1 MSPDEGPEHKRRRL
15 DAAIDDSL
23 EDYTPSEP
31 AEPTDEVDT
40 PGNPSFPAAAPAA
53 STAPEPPEQPAVPE
67 HLLPAVPE
75 HLDEM
80 SDQPEPSIEPEPPSV
95 PATPMNLDP
104 ADLPV
109 PLEKLDDIRVTIFRE
124 PGQEPSA
131 TTDHFKTENVFKRHS
146 KEAAKGLP
154 PKWVGCTIFQIN
166 AVTRM
171 ELGMTAT
178 LSSSSLTSVKPIRKA
193 AQHMKNQQLRH
204 IKKEKSKSEIRE
216 KNLTQAEQQL
226 RLTQEG
232 WTPHDLDPCL
242 FILHHYHEDGSS
254 VPCGLIALH
263 VDDMLGA
270 GDRGCATYIAAERR
284 LKEVFEFRSWQEDHE
299 SMEYCGVIHNRKD
312 FTWNLSQSHFLH
324 KEESSFEDEYV
335 SQDEAADTGPT
346 SWPSSK
352 SLRTPMAMMIY
363 FTQIKAVTAESTGDF
378 TQLKPDGLCL
388 AGDEPAKEWS
398 ILTYLFLFIL
408 FTTLVVSY
416 LTYKLGRFHE
426 HRRQVNDLKV
436 KLRVAQTRNERH
448 FDGALDD
455 QYLFFDRRISQLEN
469 DLVKAAEAN
478 AETRRHHNEMMEQ
491 WRLEQQEA
499 EEIDQSF
506 RQCQAFL
513 SRCYRELLDHFDEDY
528 PLTTGTHVT
537 PFGHTFHVRA
547 DCHGLKQAHRVDRR
561 SCCAFCNPTP
571 QTPHRVNGL
580 SDTTLQED
588 MMS

>member
-1 MSPDEGPEHKRRRL
+1 MSPDEGPDQKRRRL

-40 PGNPSFPAAAPAA
+40 SGNPSFPAAAPAA
-53 STAPEPPEQPAVPE
+53 STAPEPPEHPAVPE

-75 HLDEM
+75 HLDET

-109 PLEKLDDIRVTIFRE
+109 PLEKLDDVRVTIFRE

-178 LSSSSLTSVKPIRKA
+178 LSSSSPTSVKPIRKA

-204 IKKEKSKSEIRE
+204 IKKEKSKSEIKE

-242 FILHHYHEDGSS
+242 FVLHHHHEDGSS

-299 SMEYCGVIHNRKD
+299 PMEYCGVIHNRKD

-324 KEESSFEDEYV
+324 KEESSLEDENAL
-335 SQDEAADTGPT
+335 QDE
-346 SWPSSK
+346 
-352 SLRTPMAMMIY
+352 
-363 FTQIKAVTAESTGDF
+363 
-378 TQLKPDGLCL
+378 
-388 AGDEPAKEWS
+388 EWS

-436 KLRVAQTRNERH
+436 KLRVTQARNERH
-448 FDGALDD
+448 FDSALDD
-455 QYLFFDRRISQLEN
+455 QCLFFDRRISQLEN

-478 AETRRHHNEMMEQ
+478 AETRRHHNEMIEQ
-491 WRLEQQEA
+491 
-499 EEIDQSF
+499 
-506 RQCQAFL
+506 
-513 SRCYRELLDHFDEDY
+513 
-528 PLTTGTHVT
+528 
-537 PFGHTFHVRA
+537 
-547 DCHGLKQAHRVDRR
+547 
-561 SCCAFCNPTP
+561 
-571 QTPHRVNGL
+571 
-580 SDTTLQED
+580 
-588 MMS
+588 

>member
-1 MSPDEGPEHKRRRL
+1 MSPDEGPDQKRRRL

-40 PGNPSFPAAAPAA
+40 SGNPSFPAAAPAA
-53 STAPEPPEQPAVPE
+53 STAPEPPEHPAVPE

-75 HLDEM
+75 HLDET

-104 ADLPV
+104 VTSEAYRTPVAPETFEQQRLRLDKQETLSFGPRRPGHHEQPSDQADLPV
-109 PLEKLDDIRVTIFRE
+109 PLEKLDDVRVTIFRE

-178 LSSSSLTSVKPIRKA
+178 LSSSSPTSVKPIRKA

-204 IKKEKSKSEIRE
+204 IKKEKSKSEIKE

-226 RLTQEG
+226 
-232 WTPHDLDPCL
+232 
-242 FILHHYHEDGSS
+242 F
-254 VPCGLIALH
+254 
-263 VDDMLGA
+263 
-270 GDRGCATYIAAERR
+270 
-284 LKEVFEFRSWQEDHE
+284 FE
-299 SMEYCGVIHNRKD
+299 
-312 FTWNLSQSHFLH
+312 
-324 KEESSFEDEYV
+324 EESSLEDENAL
-335 SQDEAADTGPT
+335 QDEAADTGPT

-363 FTQIKAVTAESTGDF
+363 FTQIKAVTAESTDDF

-408 FTTLVVSY
+408 FTPLVVSY

-426 HRRQVNDLKV
+426 HRRQVNDLKI
-436 KLRVAQTRNERH
+436 KLRVAQARNKRH
-448 FDGALDD
+448 FDSALDD
-455 QYLFFDRRISQLEN
+455 QCLFFDRRISQLKN
-469 DLVKAAEAN
+469 DLVKAAKAN

-499 EEIDQSF
+499 EEIDHSF
-506 RQCQAFL
+506 RQCQALL
-513 SRCYRELLDHFDEDY
+513 SRCYRELLDHFNKDY

-547 DCHGLKQAHRVDRR
+547 DCHRLKQAHRVNRR
-561 SCCAFCNPTP
+561 PCCAFCNPTP

-588 MMS
+588 IISWRRDYSNLSYEEWIID